1 MWIFTLTILCFCVF
15 GNNATYAEASIVHD
29 KSAWTITL
37 INNDWKKLVIEDKN
51 VWADRA
57 RDWESLVTEESRWL
71 LYNRGVNIWYDY
83 NDSLPKY
90 DDKNIDGWGWSEDN
104 SDRYL
109 WKELSIEEQLKRQ
122 WPCQDW
128 YHIPSIWEWISIMQA
143 WCDYDEECS
152 NSDYSY
158 FYWEK
163 VPYITMKD
171 WYWERF
177 AKDLLLPRIWS
188 RTQSY
193 THESD
198 YNTRWLYWSSSIYGK
213 WPNYYL
219 YEITDDIIAHWW
231 NWWYHAMPIRC
242 LENKKDELYEAY
254 KWAYQNWITKQ
265 QTMKQAKMGL
275 PLTRIAMAKMLSIF
289 AVNVLWKKTDASKW
303 EKHFIDVTS
312 KQNADYNNAVTLSYQ
327 LWIMWQWTN
336 KFRPN
341 DGVTRAEFATALSR
355 LLYSTP
361 DWYPYYTT
369 HLNKLKQEW
378 IITNTNPQI
387 KEKRWYV
394 MLMLMRSVNQ

>member
-152 NSDYSY
+152 
-158 FYWEK
+158 
-163 VPYITMKD
+163 
-171 WYWERF
+171 
-177 AKDLLLPRIWS
+177 
-188 RTQSY
+188 
-193 THESD
+193 
-198 YNTRWLYWSSSIYGK
+198 
-213 WPNYYL
+213 
-219 YEITDDIIAHWW
+219 
-231 NWWYHAMPIRC
+231 
-242 LENKKDELYEAY
+242 
-254 KWAYQNWITKQ
+254 
-265 QTMKQAKMGL
+265 
-275 PLTRIAMAKMLSIF
+275 
-289 AVNVLWKKTDASKW
+289 
-303 EKHFIDVTS
+303 
-312 KQNADYNNAVTLSYQ
+312 
-327 LWIMWQWTN
+327 
-336 KFRPN
+336 
-341 DGVTRAEFATALSR
+341 
-355 LLYSTP
+355 
-361 DWYPYYTT
+361 
-369 HLNKLKQEW
+369 
-378 IITNTNPQI
+378 
-387 KEKRWYV
+387 
-394 MLMLMRSVNQ
+394 